1 MAGTAGPCS
10 RCRVRRSRRAQLAPA
25 LPGHVREPWEFA
37 RGHLAEASLIPLGEL
52 EARVGEIPRERPILA
67 ICQSGQRSLAAAAY
81 LLQLGYPEVV
91 NVDGGTS
98 AWIEKGYPVSR

>member
-1 MAGTAGPCS
+1 MPP
-10 RCRVRRSRRAQLAPA
+10 RVPA
-25 LPGHVREPWEFA
+25 ITVIELQQRLKRDPKPYLLDVREPWEFA

-52 EARVGEIPRERPILA
+52 ESRVGEIPRERPVLA

-81 LLQLGYPEVV
+81 LMQLGYPEVA
-91 NVDGGTS
+91 NVEGGTS

>member
-1 MAGTAGPCS
+1 MPP
-10 RCRVRRSRRAQLAPA
+10 RVPA
-25 LPGHVREPWEFA
+25 ITVIELQQRLKRDPQPYLLDVREPWEFA

-81 LLQLGYPEVV
+81 LLQLGYPDVV

>member
-1 MAGTAGPCS
+1 MPP
-10 RCRVRRSRRAQLAPA
+10 RVPA
-25 LPGHVREPWEFA
+25 ITVIELQQRLKRDPQPYLLDVREPWEFA

-81 LLQLGYPEVV
+81 LLQLG
-91 NVDGGTS
+91 
-98 AWIEKGYPVSR
+98 

>member
-1 MAGTAGPCS
+1 MPP
-10 RCRVRRSRRAQLAPA
+10 RVPA
-25 LPGHVREPWEFA
+25 ITVIELQQRLKRDPQPYLLDVREPWEFA